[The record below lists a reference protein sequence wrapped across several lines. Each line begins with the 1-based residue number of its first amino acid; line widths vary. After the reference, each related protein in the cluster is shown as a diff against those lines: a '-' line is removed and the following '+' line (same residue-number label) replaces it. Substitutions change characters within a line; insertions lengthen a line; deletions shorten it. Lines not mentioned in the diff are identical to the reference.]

1 MGKII
6 LKILGWTV
14 GTYAALN
21 TAVIVWAYWGHI
33 CEESSNRMT
42 VDEATNVSTVLAT
55 DFEILEED
63 IETARKWAGIALE
76 PLKKAFSR

>member
-21 TAVIVWAYWGHI
+21 TAAIVWAYWGHL

-42 VDEATNVSTVLAT
+42 GDEATDLVTVCQT
-55 DFEILEED
+55 DAEILEED
-63 IETARKWAGIALE
+63 FANARKWTSIAWDS
-76 PLKKAFSR
+76 LKEAFSR